1 MVVHG
6 PAKAKVVGFEANRFI
21 SPSGDV
27 VQRQHSANKRQV
39 QLLAVSALLS
49 PAVDKRAC
57 TRL

>member
-1 MVVHG
+1 
-6 PAKAKVVGFEANRFI
+6 
-21 SPSGDV
+21 V